1 VLYTKPI
8 NEILW
13 DDVET
18 FCQQGVPE
26 GAYLDYKQDFP
37 KHLHKTIAAM
47 ANTLGGVILIGVAEN
62 AEGKPVVP
70 VDGIA
75 FQKGLHER
83 VMNIIL
89 TNIIPPVFPEITVCS
104 NASGDRAM
112 IIIRVTQSHQ
122 TPHAIAGN
130 TEAYLRTGNRNKPE
144 AIARLD
150 EVEWLRDRRRR
161 PEELREEIYARADL
175 RFGAF
180 YNRQLNEWKAESKT
194 VQEITNGWL
203 ILTLCPLYPKEP
215 FCTPPEMNKVYKGI
229 EVVDYMSTDTAFP
242 IPNMFEG
249 KVVQDGIVLNR
260 RFHIDEAFYTEIN
273 CFGLLFYKQS
283 MLRGE
288 YHTFG
293 VKPLKVMRQSEIFCR
308 LDEFFDCAIK
318 FYNQLSYWGLLEFRM
333 HLAQIQGCGLGEYR
347 KDELNVSPIYSPDPE
362 VRFSDTVLAG
372 ALEAEKPRLILQ
384 AVQRVAW
391 AFGSNVNQEML
402 DFYYKKYKKS

>member
-70 VDGIA
+70 VHGIV

-89 TNIIPPVFPEITVCS
+89 TNIIPPVFPEISVCS
-104 NASGDRAM
+104 NASGDRAL
-112 IIIRVTQSHQ
+112 IVIRVTQSHQ

-130 TEAYLRTGNRNKPE
+130 TEAYLRTGNRNNPE

-150 EVEWLRDRRRR
+150 EIAWLRDRRRR
-161 PEELREEIYARADL
+161 SEELREEIYTRADS
-175 RFGAF
+175 RFSAF
-180 YNRQLNEWKAESKT
+180 YYRQLNEWMAEGKT
-194 VQEITNGWL
+194 VQVITNGWL
-203 ILTLCPLYPKEP
+203 TLTLCPLYPKEP
-215 FCTPPEMNKVYKGI
+215 FCTPPEMNKVYIGI
-229 EVVDYMSTDTAFP
+229 KVVDYMSTDTAFP
-242 IPNMFEG
+242 MPNMFEG
-249 KVVQDGIVLNR
+249 KVVQDGIVLNEG
-260 RFHIDEAFYTEIN
+260 FHIDDAFYTEIN
-273 CFGLLFYKQS
+273 CFGLLFYKQN
-283 MLRGE
+283 MLRKE
-288 YHTFG
+288 YG
-293 VKPLKVMRQSEIFCR
+293 ANSSKVMRQSEIFCR
-308 LDEFFDCAIK
+308 LDEFLNCAIK
-318 FYNQLSYWGLLEFRM
+318 FFNQISYWGLLEFRM
-333 HLAQIQGCGLGEYR
+333 HLTQIEGCGLCEYR
-347 KDELNVSPIYSPDPE
+347 KDEWLVSPLYSPDPE
-362 VRFSDTVLAG
+362 VRFSDSVLAG